1 VQYGQYRGGERPRD
15 HVQQNTFTEVS
26 YTQDGHGGRGRGGQR
41 QTLGGACCGAF
52 VGILLLMGTSV
63 FLWHSEGVAVR
74 SQRSL
79 DDARDALARGTRG
92 LEYVSGH
99 LTADR
104 ALSDEP
110 FGIQGVE
117 ALRLERK
124 VDVYQWREHTDKQT
138 RKVPDGR
145 GGQLTETTTTQ
156 RYDTA
161 WEGRAISSQSFKHP
175 QGHHNPSWPEA
186 LDVATSR
193 NGGRPFGGASQTAD
207 VRLEGL
213 TLSPDLRSK
222 AERVEP
228 LPLPPAT
235 RTLLG
240 GSAVLG
246 EFVYS
251 ESACVPPREPRV
263 GCVRLS
269 WSHAPLRYVSV
280 LAERSRAGALRAW
293 TSSAGS
299 GYEVGLL
306 EMGDVSAEAM
316 LQSAASANSVM
327 LWLKRGGGILL
338 VWIGWGLVL
347 GPATY
352 IASYVP
358 LVGSLV
364 GCALG
369 LVAFG
374 CAMAHALT
382 VIAVA
387 WVAHRP
393 LLAGT
398 LLAAVA
404 AIVYMLY
411 GSLRARK
418 ATHSK
423 SP

>member
-1 VQYGQYRGGERPRD
+1 
-15 HVQQNTFTEVS
+15 
-26 YTQDGHGGRGRGGQR
+26 
-41 QTLGGACCGAF
+41 
-52 VGILLLMGTSV
+52 
-63 FLWHSEGVAVR
+63 
-74 SQRSL
+74 
-79 DDARDALARGTRG
+79 
-92 LEYVSGH
+92 
-99 LTADR
+99 
-104 ALSDEP
+104 
-110 FGIQGVE
+110 
-117 ALRLERK
+117 
-124 VDVYQWREHTDKQT
+124 
-138 RKVPDGR
+138 
-145 GGQLTETTTTQ
+145 
-156 RYDTA
+156 
-161 WEGRAISSQSFKHP
+161 
-175 QGHHNPSWPEA
+175 
-186 LDVATSR
+186 
-193 NGGRPFGGASQTAD
+193 
-207 VRLEGL
+207 
-213 TLSPDLRSK
+213 
-222 AERVEP
+222 
-228 LPLPPAT
+228 
-235 RTLLG
+235 
-240 GSAVLG
+240 
-246 EFVYS
+246 
-251 ESACVPPREPRV
+251 
-263 GCVRLS
+263 
-269 WSHAPLRYVSV
+269 V

-418 ATHSK
+418 PTHSK